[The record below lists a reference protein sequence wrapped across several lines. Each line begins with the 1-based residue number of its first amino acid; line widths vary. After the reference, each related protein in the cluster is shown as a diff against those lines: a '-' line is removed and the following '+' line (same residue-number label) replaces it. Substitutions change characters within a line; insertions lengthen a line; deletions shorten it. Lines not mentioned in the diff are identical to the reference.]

1 VARVPVSALGGEMR
15 VEHEDHAKSH
25 GRHVG
30 ANMAG
35 AGAPYDHL
43 PFFYSDLFDLG
54 YEAVGELDARLDT
67 LTELHEPGE
76 EGVVYYLDPA
86 RRPRGVLLW
95 NQFGRVDEA
104 RALIRAGK
112 PLAQGDPLG

>member
-1 VARVPVSALGGEMR
+1 MR

-25 GRHVG
+25 GKAVG

-54 YEAVGELDARLDT
+54 YEAVGRGRL
-67 LTELHEPGE
+67 
-76 EGVVYYLDPA
+76 PA
-86 RRPRGVLLW
+86 RGGGALAGAEPQGRRRVRRRGKPRGVLFW
-95 NQFGRVDEA
+95 NVWDKLERGRE
-104 RALIRAGK
+104 LIRAGEG
-112 PLAQGDPLG
+112 AVAV